1 MCDAL
6 QIVIL
11 KYVSHLNWQK
21 TVASLFTEA
30 GRALAAGQ
38 ANQARI
44 ALGTSV
50 AYLEIAQKSGD
61 AVAADLLRQLVA
73 SSSPEHT
80 ERFSFA
86 PGELEQLEAGNRRA
100 AGY

>member
-1 MCDAL
+1 M
-6 QIVIL
+6 
-11 KYVSHLNWQK
+11 
-21 TVASLFTEA
+21 ASLFTEA
-30 GRALAAGQ
+30 GRALAAGHT
-38 ANQARI
+38 NKARI

-86 PGELEQLEAGNRRA
+86 PGELEQLEAVNRRA